1 MAHNPSCQRFVD
13 QLEQHLRVAGF
24 CQATVLSYC
33 RALRDL
39 QAHFDAK
46 ADTISAK
53 QLLKF
58 LAKRQQEVGPSTL
71 NIICCGLKY
80 FYGQVLGDHERVV
93 DMPIARKSKQLGDLL
108 TASEVCKLIDA
119 ADSLRHRVVIELLF
133 GLGLRAGEIGGLTL
147 GDFDKVNRTVRIR
160 KSKGGNE
167 RILPY
172 GGRLRSTLRT
182 YYQHYLPDDYLIPA
196 GSGAK
201 NPGIAVRGVQY
212 IVPMALVRS
221 GLRKKV
227 CPHSL
232 RHSYAVHYLNN
243 GGSLLRLKQ
252 LLGHKCMTTTLLY
265 LRYSSIPLR
274 DIDSPLDHIY
284 VSG

>member
-1 MAHNPSCQRFVD
+1 MAHHPDCQRFID
-13 QLEQHLRVAGF
+13 RLEQHLRVAGF
-24 CQATVLSYC
+24 CEATVLSYC
-33 RALRDL
+33 RALRDV
-39 QAHFDAK
+39 QQYFHTEADAI
-46 ADTISAK
+46 TTE
-53 QLLKF
+53 QLLEF
-58 LAKRQQEVGPSTL
+58 LAKRQREVGSSTL

-93 DMPIARKSKQLGDLL
+93 DMPIARKSKQLGDFL
-108 TASEVCKLIDA
+108 TAAEICQLIKA
-119 ADSLRHRVVIELLF
+119 AGSLRHRLVIELLF
-133 GLGLRAGEIGGLTL
+133 GLGLRAGEIGGLRI
-147 GDFDKVNRTVRIR
+147 GDFDKTNQTVRIR

-172 GGRLRSTLRT
+172 GDRIRSTLRA

-196 GSGAK
+196 GYRGK

-212 IVPMALVRS
+212 IVRKTLIRS

-232 RHSYAVHYLNN
+232 RHSFAVHYLNN

-252 LLGHKCMTTTLLY
+252 LLGHKCMSTTLLY
-265 LRYSSIPLR
+265 LRYASIPLR
-274 DIDSPLDHIY
+274 NICSPLDHIY